1 MTASERRRPVTA
13 RDFNRLLFALLLL
26 AALTVLARLIT
37 RQESK
42 AEMQPEEQISLAQWA
57 QTADALFLR
66 GEWQMAADAY
76 YGAIEAAA
84 ASGQSPEP
92 RMQKKLALCLAQSG
106 DARGAMHYLRL
117 YRLQLL
123 QWQNQPSLHDLPPL
137 DSLRDPAALAGEVAE
152 VESLIQHWGGS
163 GS

>member
-42 AEMQPEEQISLAQWA
+42 AEMQPEEHASLAQWV
-57 QTADALFLR
+57 QTADALFVR
-66 GEWQMAADAY
+66 GEWHMAAEAY

-84 ASGQSPEP
+84 ASDQRLEP
-92 RMQKKLALCLAQSG
+92 RMRKKLALCLAQSG
-106 DARGAMHYLRL
+106 DSRGAMHYLKL

-123 QWQNQPSLHDLPPL
+123 QWQNQPSFHDLPPL
-137 DSLRDPAALAGEVAE
+137 DSLRDPTALAGEVAE
-152 VESLIQHWGGS
+152 VESLIQKWGAS